1 MSAKPHFPPLDGS
14 ITVLPGLLDFHAE
27 HNPDSPWALYP
38 SSDATATSISFS
50 DVAQATH
57 RVAHGLRPDGTPG
70 GRDVVVM
77 LIHCDTILY
86 VTMLVGIARAG
97 MVVCIPVHQLASDI
111 DYLASLFLYL
121 LAFPL
126 KLLRIS

>member
-1 MSAKPHFPPLDGS
+1 MESYCAPLDG
-14 ITVLPGLLDFHAE
+14 TLLTLIDFVDFHAE

-50 DVAQATH
+50 EVARATH
-57 RVAHGLRPDGTPG
+57 RVARGLRPDGPSG

-86 VTMLVGIARAG
+86 VTMLVGIARSG
-97 MVVCIPVHQLASDI
+97 MVVCYELNSWRPTDT
-111 DYLASLFLYL
+111 DNFTSLSPCL

-126 KLLRIS
+126 KPLRIS